1 MPFLADFKLFEKST
15 KSQLSSLDYVR
26 QKKFGTRRLFD
37 FCVSPPEQIN
47 SGTMYTLLFILVI
60 GFAAFLVYRGF
71 TREQRPLIV
80 VGVALGILTYLFIW
94 FMGFWGDKLWF
105 DELGYDNRFWTV
117 WLTKIG
123 LFAGTFI
130 VGGGLVYLLTMRLP
144 GDIPY
149 LRLLAAV
156 GGGIVSGIFWSS
168 NWETVLLYINRV
180 STNINDPVI
189 GQDTGFY
196 LFSYPFLQ
204 SLQIGLMIILL
215 VALAAYLIRNRFL
228 VMNNEKAVSPGP
240 DGASA
245 RSIYVLVGILLL
257 VLAFGRYIARYGILF
272 SDYGIVSGPGWTD
285 VKIRLPMLTLVI
297 ILTITGGI
305 LLIIAGANRSL
316 RYKLS
321 IKKLKSEFSAL
332 VLIGGSVTAAWL
344 LLLAAVPLL
353 FQSLKVEPNEI
364 TLEEPFIEHNIEFTR
379 HGFHLD
385 KVEKKEYDVSDTF
398 SEQSVEENRNLFSN
412 IRLWDYRA
420 LDAVFKQFQEIR
432 LYYEFHDVDIDRY
445 TIDNSYRE
453 VMVSAREMQP
463 ANLPIQSQ
471 TFVNKHFKYTHGYGA
486 VLNLV
491 NEFTPEGLPNLL
503 IRDIPPVSVH
513 ESLEIT
519 RPEVYYG
526 ELTDSYV
533 VVNSG
538 EEEFDYPSGD
548 KNMYVTYTGEGG
560 VPVSN
565 FWRKF
570 LYGYKYGGTRF
581 LLSGYPT
588 KESHIMIYRQI
599 IKRITK
605 IAPFLYFDDDP
616 YIVIV
621 DGKMYW
627 MLDAYTASS
636 NYPYSEKFSTF
647 GSTSF
652 LVSDRPGS
660 KDYNQLGQGF
670 GGKNYL
676 RNSVKVVID
685 AYDGSTDLYVFE
697 EEDPLIQVYNKVF
710 PGLLKNKNEMP
721 ESLRE
726 HVRYPADMLL
736 IQGLVYA
743 KYHMTDPTVFYNQ
756 EDLWV
761 RGTEKYYN
769 NVIPV
774 EPYYIMWEPP
784 GSDKTEFILMLP
796 FTPKN
801 KQVMIGWIA
810 GMCDDENY
818 GRFLAY
824 QFPKEKRILGTQQ
837 VETKIDQDSYLSGQL
852 TLWDQRG
859 SNVIRGNVL
868 AIPINNTMIYVE
880 PIYLMSETSAY
891 PELRLVAVMH
901 NDNLSYAETF
911 DEALRNLFT
920 GETARVPVGTG
931 PGDQTRSVNQLIDD
945 ASGAFDDYLRFM
957 QEKNFNS
964 AGDALDRLDQA
975 LQKLS
980 DNE

>member
-1 MPFLADFKLFEKST
+1 M
-15 KSQLSSLDYVR
+15 
-26 QKKFGTRRLFD
+26 FD
-37 FCVSPPEQIN
+37 FCSSHPEHTN
-47 SGTMYTLLFILVI
+47 SDPMYTLLFILVI
-60 GFAAFLVYRGF
+60 GSAVFMAYKGIMGKK
-71 TREQRPLIV
+71 PMLIV
-80 VGVALGILTYLFIW
+80 SGILLGILTFLFIW

-105 DELGYDNRFWTV
+105 DELGYEDRFWTI

-123 LFAGTFI
+123 LFAGSFI
-130 VGGGLVYLLTMRLP
+130 VGGGLVFLLTTRLP
-144 GDIPY
+144 RDIPY
-149 LRLLAAV
+149 LRLLATT
-156 GGGIVSGIFWSS
+156 GGGIISALFWSS
-168 NWETVLLYINRV
+168 KWETVLTYINRI
-180 STNINDPVI
+180 STDITDPVI
-189 GQDTGFY
+189 GKDTGFY

-204 SLQIGLMIILL
+204 ALYAGLLIIILT
-215 VALAAYLIRNRFL
+215 ALSAYLIRNRYL
-228 VMNNEKAVSPGP
+228 SMKNEKAEIAGP
-240 DGASA
+240 EGSSA
-245 RSIYVLVGILLL
+245 GSVYVLAGLLLL
-257 VLAFGRYIARYGILF
+257 VLAFGRYLARYGILF

-285 VKIRLPMLTLVI
+285 VNIRLPMLFLVM
-297 ILTITGGI
+297 ILTVAGAI
-305 LLIIAGANRSL
+305 LLIIAGTNRSL
-316 RYKLS
+316 RWKLS

-332 VLIGGSVTAAWL
+332 VLIGGGVAATWL
-344 LLLAAVPLL
+344 LLLGAAPLL

-364 TLEEPFIEHNIEFTR
+364 TLEEPYIRHNIEFTS
-379 HGFHLD
+379 HGFHLN
-385 KVEKKEYDVSDTF
+385 KVEKKQYDVSDTF
-398 SEQSVEENRNLFSN
+398 SEQSVEENKNLFSN

-420 LDAVFKQFQEIR
+420 LDAVYKQFQEIR

-453 VMVSAREMQP
+453 VMIAAREMQP
-463 ANLPIQSQ
+463 ANLPLQSQ

-491 NEFTPEGLPNLL
+491 NEFTPEGLPDLL
-503 IRDIPPVSVH
+503 IRDIPPVSRH
-513 ESLEIT
+513 ESLEIN

-533 VVNSG
+533 VVNSS
-538 EEEFDYPSGD
+538 EEEFDYPSGE
-548 KNMYVTYTGEGG
+548 KNMYATYTGEGG

-599 IKRITK
+599 IKRVTK
-605 IAPFLYFDDDP
+605 IAPFLFFDDDP
-616 YIVIV
+616 YIVIAN
-621 DGKMYW
+621 GRMYW
-627 MLDAYTASS
+627 MLDAYTASG

-647 GSTSF
+647 GNTNF
-652 LVSDRPGS
+652 LLSDRPGS
-660 KDYNQLGQGF
+660 SDYNQLGHGF

-685 AYDGSTDLYVFE
+685 AYNGSADLYIFE
-697 EEDPLIQVYNKVF
+697 EEDPLIQVYDKIF
-710 PGLLKNKNEMP
+710 PGLLKNKKDMP

-726 HVRYPADMLL
+726 HIRYPADMLL

-774 EPYYIMWEPP
+774 EPYYVMWEPP
-784 GSDKTEFILMLP
+784 GSDETEFILMLP

-911 DEALRNLFT
+911 DEALRNLYT
-920 GETARVPVGTG
+920 GESEGMPSGTE
-931 PGDQTRSVNQLIDD
+931 PGDQTESVNQLIEK
-945 ASGAFDDYLRFM
+945 ASGAFDEYLRFM
-957 QEKNFNS
+957 QEKNFS
-964 AGDALDRLDQA
+964 KAGEALNRLDQA
-975 LQKLS
+975 LQQLS
-980 DNE
+980 ENE